1 MYRVRYLEQ
10 NDKMSQHV
18 HLRMLEEVYPP
29 ELLHVSV
36 QQSPKRQQ
44 KRRRLRHFTA
54 LSVLW
59 FLLAMVLWSRLAQ
72 ERVWDKLTHWLQDRF
87 PEAPQEPAGPSA
99 LSYQRALLGVE
110 PLQWLFEQ
118 GTHLLCTPETEGAWY
133 RGYRLMAL
141 DGSLFNVPDTA
152 ANAATFGRS
161 CNQYGKGA
169 YPQARAVMLTECGSH
184 ATVGLHLGDYDEAE
198 IHGAY
203 ALLPKLSRGMFVMYD
218 ANVFGGAYL
227 EALNAKGVRALFA
240 LPSTVGL
247 ERVRNLPDGSYLARL
262 TPQRRA
268 VYPMQQPV
276 WLRVIEYQITDERLG
291 EPGRVYR
298 LGTTWLNPRTAPAKE
313 LLVLYHERW
322 EIELVVDELKTHLRV
337 QQKVLRS
344 HTPEG
349 VRQELYAL
357 FLVHFAIRVLMS
369 RSAVQADLD
378 PDRLSFSEAVF
389 QLCEAVSDEQGEP
402 EPAARQ
408 QWHTQRLLQRLRR
421 HLLPER
427 RLRINRRELKQVYHK
442 YKPKKRDVPPPK
454 PFAPEERFEDFVVI
468 VVRPLGSKQLAEA
481 TPLVPI

>member
-1 MYRVRYLEQ
+1 M
-10 NDKMSQHV
+10 
-18 HLRMLEEVYPP
+18 P
-29 ELLHVSV
+29 
-36 QQSPKRQQ
+36 
-44 KRRRLRHFTA
+44 
-54 LSVLW
+54 
-59 FLLAMVLWSRLAQ
+59 
-72 ERVWDKLTHWLQDRF
+72 
-87 PEAPQEPAGPSA
+87 
-99 LSYQRALLGVE
+99 
-110 PLQWLFEQ
+110 
-118 GTHLLCTPETEGAWY
+118 
-133 RGYRLMAL
+133 
-141 DGSLFNVPDTA
+141 
-152 ANAATFGRS
+152 RS

-184 ATVGLHLGDYDEAE
+184 ATVGLHLGAYSEAE

-203 ALLPKLSRGMFVMYD
+203 ALLPKLSRGMFLMYD
-218 ANVFGGAYL
+218 ANVFGGAYV

-247 ERVRNLPDGSYLARL
+247 QRVRNLPDGSYLARL

-298 LGTTWLNPRTAPAKE
+298 LGTSWLNPRTAPAKE

-322 EIELVVDELKTHLRV
+322 EIEIVVDEIKTHLRV

-357 FLVHFAIRVLMS
+357 FLVHFAIRALMS
-369 RSAVQADLD
+369 RSARPPELD
-378 PDRLSFSEAVF
+378 PDRLSFTEAVF
-389 QLCEAVSDEQGEP
+389 QLCEAVADERGEP
-402 EPAARQ
+402 ESVEQLCR
-408 QWHTQRLLQRLRR
+408 TQRLLQRLRR

-427 RLRINRRELKQVYHK
+427 HLRINRQELKQVYHK

-454 PFAPEERFEDFVVI
+454 PFEPGERFEDFVVI
-468 VVRPLGSKQLAEA
+468 VVRPQGSKQLAEA